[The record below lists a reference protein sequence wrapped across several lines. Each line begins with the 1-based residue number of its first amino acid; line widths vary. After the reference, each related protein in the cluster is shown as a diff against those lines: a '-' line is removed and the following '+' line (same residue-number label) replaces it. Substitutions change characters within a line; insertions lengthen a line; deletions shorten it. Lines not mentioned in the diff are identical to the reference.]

1 MFTDQPASDRGEI
14 FQSSLDRARQ
24 PAPKFLVRVCQ
35 NTSCTKE
42 GAAAVLRAFQRHH
55 FSDVKVVSSACLGC
69 CGNGPMV
76 LVLPDEVW
84 YSHVAVENVE
94 AIATQHLEAG
104 QPVTALLDRTKHP
117 EGILSADIAASE
129 EPRSLF
135 WVYGLL
141 VLAVLVAIA
150 SIGWTIWLLT

>member
-1 MFTDQPASDRGEI
+1 MFTDQPASDRGTIEK
-14 FQSSLDRARQ
+14 SPPDRDRQ

-42 GAAAVLRAFQRHH
+42 GAAAVLKAFQRHP
-55 FSDVKVVSSACLGC
+55 FSDVKVVASACLGC
-69 CGNGPMV
+69 CGNGPIV

-84 YSHVAVENVE
+84 YSHVAVEGVE
-94 AIATQHLEAG
+94 AITAQHLEAG
-104 QPVTALLDRTKHP
+104 QPVTALLDRSKHP
-117 EGILSADIAASE
+117 QGILSTEIAASE

-135 WVYGLL
+135 WAYGLL

-150 SIGWTIWLLT
+150 SIGWTLWLLM